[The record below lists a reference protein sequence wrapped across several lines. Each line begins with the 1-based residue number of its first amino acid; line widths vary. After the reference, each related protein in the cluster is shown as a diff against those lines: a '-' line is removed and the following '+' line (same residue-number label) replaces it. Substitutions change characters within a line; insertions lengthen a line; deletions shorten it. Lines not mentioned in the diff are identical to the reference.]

1 MKKIG
6 ALFIC
11 VMAFAYSPADAAAS
25 HEQFDWACCT
35 VSNSDSE
42 VTVCRADGNLR
53 KACREARAIL
63 E

>member
-1 MKKIG
+1 M
-6 ALFIC
+6 AL
-11 VMAFAYSPADAAAS
+11 AYSPADAAAS

-53 KACREARAIL
+53 KACREARAL
-63 E
+63 LQ